1 MLYRFGNTS
10 FSPGMAVRSS
20 VIVSPL
26 TAAPTRFN
34 DSRCF
39 IAANCSNLYNRKG
52 SPMARLVL
60 ALFAAFLCT
69 GLAHAGDAKK
79 PNIIFILAD
88 DLGYAELG
96 CYGQQKIRTPHL
108 DKMAAQGLRFT
119 QHYSGNA
126 VCAPSRCV
134 LMTGL
139 HSGHAYIRTNKET
152 KPDGQQP
159 IPADTVT
166 IARLLRG
173 AGYATGMIGKWGL
186 GMHDSTGA
194 PHKHGFE
201 HFFGYY
207 CQRHAHNHYP
217 TFLWR
222 NAEKAPLEGNPG
234 GATGKQHAHDL
245 FEQEALDFIRK
256 HKGQPFFLYLPF
268 TIPHVALQVPEDSLA
283 EYKGQWQ
290 DPPYKGGKGYQ
301 PHPHPRA
308 AYAAMV
314 TRMDRTVGRILA
326 LLGELGLD
334 EDTIVLFSSDNGPTH
349 DGAGGS
355 DSVFFRS
362 AGLLRGF
369 KGSLFEGGVRVP
381 MIVRWPGK
389 TQPGRTSDHISG
401 FQDVLP
407 TLCEIAGA
415 KTPANLDGISFLPT
429 IVGTGEQRK
438 HEFLYWE
445 FPSYGG
451 QQAVRLGDW
460 KAIRQNLLKGDSKM
474 QLFNLAKDIGETTDV
489 AAQHPDIVER
499 MRSIM
504 REQHRPSKVFPF
516 KALDAE

>member
-1 MLYRFGNTS
+1 MTRVMIAL
-10 FSPGMAVRSS
+10 
-20 VIVSPL
+20 L
-26 TAAPTRFN
+26 AA
-34 DSRCF
+34 
-39 IAANCSNLYNRKG
+39 
-52 SPMARLVL
+52 LV
-60 ALFAAFLCT
+60 CIT
-69 GLAHAGDAKK
+69 PAHAGDAKK
-79 PNIIFILAD
+79 PNIIYILAD

-96 CYGQQKIRTPHL
+96 CYGQEKIRTPHL

-139 HSGHAYIRTNKET
+139 HSGHAYIRTNKEI
-152 KPDGQQP
+152 KPDGQEP

-194 PHKHGFE
+194 PHKQGFD

-222 NAEKAPLEGNPG
+222 NAEKVPLEGNPG
-234 GATGKQHAHDL
+234 GATGKQHSHDL
-245 FEQEALDFIRK
+245 FETEALTFIRK
-256 HKGQPFFLYLPF
+256 NKDGPFFLYLPF
-268 TIPHVALQVPEDSLA
+268 TIPHVALQVPEDSLS
-283 EYKGQWQ
+283 EYKGKWD
-290 DPPYKGGKGYQ
+290 DPAYVGGKGYQ
-301 PHPHPRA
+301 PHAHPRA

-334 EDTIVLFSSDNGPTH
+334 ENTIVMFSSDNGPTQ
-349 DGAGGS
+349 GAGGA
-355 DSVFFRS
+355 DSAFFRS
-362 AGLLRGF
+362 AGRLRGF

-381 MIVRWPGK
+381 FIVRWPGK
-389 TQPGRTSDHISG
+389 TRPGRTSDHISG
-401 FQDVLP
+401 FQDALP

-415 KTPANLDGISFLPT
+415 KTPTGLDGISLLPT
-429 IVGTGEQRK
+429 ILGKGEQRR

-445 FPSYGG
+445 FPSSGG

-460 KAIRQNLLKGDSKM
+460 KAIRQNLLKGKGSTDI

-489 AAQHPDIVER
+489 AAQHPEIVAR
-499 MRSIM
+499 VRSIM

-516 KALDAE
+516 KVLDGE